1 MFEHLVSQHHVLGK
15 PKKKRVRFYGSLL
28 LLVGFILLSASN
40 IGQGP
45 QSAALDER
53 DVIEGIRVDVYNQAT
68 KGTNQLT
75 DQTPQAMVFDF
86 IIRTNKKQINLD
98 ALGITVNGLENL
110 DLLRDIDL
118 YHGDTQL
125 GQVSKIIDNQLYFEI
140 NSYNLN
146 QGTNNF
152 YLTWDNIDNELLE
165 KTIEFAIVE
174 ATDIFVSYQ
183 NIFFMPEGEFP
194 ISSKKLNII
203 DIGELSSYNNLV
215 NNKFLAVA
223 DQNQKLADFSLATH
237 GESMKLEEVS
247 IAIEDALDAE
257 GSFYLF
263 SNKKVIAQ
271 SYIKNNNL
279 NFKLTEPVVIKNN
292 SDLPL
297 QLQAS
302 LPIGEYKFSLV
313 NAQGKGFV
321 SGDTI
326 TLDNNL
332 VLSEVVFL
340 PSLAQFTSQSS
351 AAKLGDAW
359 NALSTINIANLGS
372 VAINIHK
379 LSWSVEEFGIDVQN
393 LELWINDQLY
403 DTDLNIDDDK
413 VTATFWKVPLLLDDT
428 DLNIVLLGE
437 ADILSEQSRLQINL
451 LTDKTAMS
459 EDNSDNNLLWS
470 VNSQMYNSYL
480 LPGLP
485 LTPVI
490 LE

>member
-28 LLVGFILLSASN
+28 LLAGFILLSASN

-45 QSAALDER
+45 QSAALGER
-53 DVIEGIRVDVYNQAT
+53 DVIKGVQVDVYNQAA

-75 DQTPQAMVFDF
+75 DQTPRAMVFDF
-86 IIRTNKKQINLD
+86 IIKTNKKQISLD
-98 ALGITVNGLENL
+98 ALGITVNGLEDL
-110 DLLRDIDL
+110 DLLGDINL

-125 GQVSKIIDNQLYFEI
+125 GQVSKIVDNQLYFEI
-140 NSYNLN
+140 NNYNLN
-146 QGTNNF
+146 QGKNNF
-152 YLTWDNIDNELLE
+152 YLSWDNINNELLE

-183 NIFFMPEGEFP
+183 NIFFMPDGEFP

-203 DIGELSSYNNLV
+203 DTGELSSYNNLV

-223 DQNQKLADFSLATH
+223 NQNQKLADFSLATM
-237 GESMKLEEVS
+237 GESIKLEEIS

-257 GSFYLF
+257 GSFNLLN
-263 SNKKVIAQ
+263 NKKVIAQ

-279 NFKLTEPVVIKNN
+279 SFKLIEPVIVKNN
-292 SDLPL
+292 SDLSL
-297 QLQAS
+297 QLQAR

-321 SGDTI
+321 SGGTI
-326 TLDNNL
+326 VLDNNL
-332 VLSEVVFL
+332 ALSEVVFL

-351 AAKLGDAW
+351 ITKLGDSW
-359 NALSTINIANLGS
+359 NALSTINVANLGLA
-372 VAINIHK
+372 AINIHK
-379 LSWSVEEFGIDVQN
+379 LSWSVEEFGVDVQN

-403 DTDLNIDDDK
+403 DADLNIDDNK
-413 VTATFWKVPLLLDDT
+413 VTATFWQEPLLLGDA
-428 DLNIVLLGE
+428 DLDIVLL
-437 ADILSEQSRLQINL
+437 AKTKILSEDSRLQINL
-451 LTDKTAMS
+451 LTDKETML
-459 EDNSDNNLLWS
+459 EENSDNNLLWS
-470 VNSQMYNSYL
+470 INDQMNNSYL
-480 LPGLP
+480 LPNLP
-485 LTPVI
+485 LAPVI